1 MFYLWLN
8 HKYMKYLTQYN
19 LHFNNLWFLYNV
31 AFFINIVFA
40 FQALQHGLGECE
52 GDVDRGSK
60 EWEGEEEV

>member
-1 MFYLWLN
+1 MVKSQIHEIFDPN
-8 HKYMKYLTQYN
+8 N
-19 LHFNNLWFLYNV
+19 LHFNDLWVLYNV